1 MSAVQLRQRRKTA
14 GKRINSLIGKAL
26 QDDNTFWNHNTWQ
39 EQDSDND
46 TGNESF
52 RDSDQ
57 DSSLKQDAFDSD
69 FNDSETDDDDERDEA
84 GRQAEAILAQ
94 QEKQDKRK
102 HKLNNTHMSKAM
114 DIARAGRATQHK
126 RKHKT
131 KSQRVFGDGHN
142 AGLVLNFPQQP
153 IPTNNHH
160 HNNNTLPTASIGIP
174 TTVTAI
180 TTNKPTTTT
189 KPTTTNKPTTRNKRH
204 IQQHT
209 TPKRSLRATTQEK
222 SAESNKQANTTTA
235 TAQAKSQAA
244 KLNTHATRKRKAKRF
259 TQEELLLEAATV
271 TEPLNERWL
280 LGRKRLHE
288 QAEATQKAAAATAAQ
303 NQAGGKMLHRY
314 VSRRGYLNTITFAE
328 MDAVPAVLTQSDRPV
343 EPTTAVLCAITGKR
357 ARYKCPKTGE
367 GYYDLA
373 AFRELR
379 RRWSN
384 SLPLRSEG
392 DGADCVDDKGGND
405 TGDVVAMDLEPT
417 SSPPTAAVVSET
429 PPPAAAA
436 VMCSSLEVPALA
448 GECVGSEESRKKCVE
463 TTLGTSPSDVVSET
477 KSSDVPVDS
486 VPSPPEEA
494 VESGTPGT
502 VVACVLPGESKP
514 PLSSSTPTPASGGA
528 SGVDDG
534 GTSEAP
540 VVSEST
546 TVSVVVEAPDE
557 SSGHSS

>member
-1 MSAVQLRQRRKTA
+1 M
-14 GKRINSLIGKAL
+14 
-26 QDDNTFWNHNTWQ
+26 
-39 EQDSDND
+39 
-46 TGNESF
+46 
-52 RDSDQ
+52 
-57 DSSLKQDAFDSD
+57 
-69 FNDSETDDDDERDEA
+69 
-84 GRQAEAILAQ
+84 
-94 QEKQDKRK
+94 
-102 HKLNNTHMSKAM
+102 
-114 DIARAGRATQHK
+114 
-126 RKHKT
+126 
-131 KSQRVFGDGHN
+131 
-142 AGLVLNFPQQP
+142 
-153 IPTNNHH
+153 
-160 HNNNTLPTASIGIP
+160 
-174 TTVTAI
+174 
-180 TTNKPTTTT
+180 
-189 KPTTTNKPTTRNKRH
+189 
-204 IQQHT
+204 
-209 TPKRSLRATTQEK
+209 
-222 SAESNKQANTTTA
+222 
-235 TAQAKSQAA
+235 
-244 KLNTHATRKRKAKRF
+244 
-259 TQEELLLEAATV
+259 
-271 TEPLNERWL
+271 
-280 LGRKRLHE
+280 
-288 QAEATQKAAAATAAQ
+288 
-303 NQAGGKMLHRY
+303 
-314 VSRRGYLNTITFAE
+314 
-328 MDAVPAVLTQSDRPV
+328 
-343 EPTTAVLCAITGKR
+343 LCAITGKR

-384 SLPLRSEG
+384 GLPLRSEG

-405 TGDVVAMDLEPT
+405 TGDVVAMDSEPT

-429 PPPAAAA
+429 PPAAAA